1 MFADDEG
8 ADDDSESDES
18 STSSEDTDVQPDDE
32 AAAESQT
39 EPAEPQP
46 EPESQV
52 VWFLKVFPL
61 LTIFRTV
68 SLSFVVTF
76 GTFMAIDEMMIFFW
90 AFNVHPSHETQTC
103 ERGVQVVCSC

>member
-1 MFADDEG
+1 MSAYDED
-8 ADDDSESDES
+8 ADDDNDDS
-18 STSSEDTDVQPDDE
+18 STSSEDTDVHPDDE

-61 LTIFRTV
+61 LSIFRTV

-76 GTFMAIDEMMIFFW
+76 GTFMAIDEMMIFFLGIQCTPI
-90 AFNVHPSHETQTC
+90 A
-103 ERGVQVVCSC
+103 